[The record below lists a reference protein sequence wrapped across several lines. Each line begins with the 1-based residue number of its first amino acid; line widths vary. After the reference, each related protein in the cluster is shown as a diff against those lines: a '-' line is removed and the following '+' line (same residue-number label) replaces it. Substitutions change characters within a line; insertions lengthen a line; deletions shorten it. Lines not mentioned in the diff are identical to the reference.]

1 MATKWEN
8 AELYLLFL
16 SFLTLIWLILRS
28 NIGKNKMSLRR
39 WYTPSF
45 NCLAA
50 TIGID
55 RDRPQSLM
63 EALIISLPFGLPT
76 AIVVAPAEQLFVPL
90 QSKSARIKAK
100 WSPLQSNC
108 LYPSRS
114 RLRWFF
120 IRGSI
125 TMADCLFYRV
135 LRAFWAILATRR
147 STNGCYVVILF
158 WCLSRSLIAIKG
170 RKLFMAG
177 IRLPM
182 HFFEK
187 KQRKILWYQLLSLTL
202 RSLFDQK
209 PITKR

>member
-16 SFLTLIWLILRS
+16 SFLILIWLILRS
-28 NIGKNKMSLRR
+28 NIGKNKMSLLR

-50 TIGID
+50 TMGID
-55 RDRPQSLM
+55 RDRPQSVM
-63 EALIISLPFGLPT
+63 EALIIALPFGLPT
-76 AIVVAPAEQLFVPL
+76 AM
-90 QSKSARIKAK
+90 

-125 TMADCLFYRV
+125 TMADCLFYRGISSKYRLFLLLTTNYSHCRV
-135 LRAFWAILATRR
+135 LSYSGDTTFHEWLLGHDIILMSVALVDSNQR
-147 STNGCYVVILF
+147 S
-158 WCLSRSLIAIKG
+158 
-170 RKLFMAG
+170 
-177 IRLPM
+177 
-182 HFFEK
+182 
-187 KQRKILWYQLLSLTL
+187 
-202 RSLFDQK
+202 
-209 PITKR
+209 